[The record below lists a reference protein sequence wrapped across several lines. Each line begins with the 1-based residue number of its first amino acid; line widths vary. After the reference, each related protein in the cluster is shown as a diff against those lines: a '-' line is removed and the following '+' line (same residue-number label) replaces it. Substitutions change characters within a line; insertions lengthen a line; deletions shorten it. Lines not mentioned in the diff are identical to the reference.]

1 MQGRGRQAP
10 TSTAALPRVTG
21 GRLDALR
28 LSRRA
33 KRGDRGAFEEIF
45 RRHHQELYRYCL
57 AIVGD
62 RHDAEDALQA
72 TMAAALRSLPG
83 EERDV
88 DIRSWLFRVAHNES
102 VSMLRRRRATDE
114 ADEDLVDAAGASQE
128 AELATRE
135 RLRSLVAD
143 LGELPDR
150 QRSAIVMREL
160 TGLNYREIGTALT
173 CSEGAA
179 RQAVYEART
188 ALREREEGRDM
199 ECEHVRRAISD
210 RDGRRLRGRKIK
222 AHLAGCDGC
231 AGFAASIARRRSDLR
246 ALFPPLPAAA
256 AGAMLSGLVGG
267 GSGAAVG
274 GGAAGAAAAGGGLA
288 VSAAVK
294 GGSIAAAIAIAA
306 GAADVGGLIDL
317 PNPIG
322 GQVAAEH
329 RDGWRGLRHQGRLD
343 ARGERPPS
351 GGRRGCSPELGQRRR
366 RVRPGPRAGQRVG
379 RRQLRPGRSRRR
391 HRAGR
396 ILERRGA
403 RRQLVDRPRSDRVEP
418 RRRLLDGSRSDRG
431 RGQLRRGARAHGH
444 RRQLS
449 ERPRADRDRGE
460 LGRGAR
466 PDGLDSGRN
475 RHDRSPPRCGCKGK
489 FVEVGADGSA
499 LAPFQPMNRPHDRV
513 RSAVTRR

>member
-10 TSTAALPRVTG
+10 TSTAALARVPG

-83 EERDV
+83 EERDI
-88 DIRSWLFRVAHNES
+88 DIRPWLFRVAHNES
-102 VSMLRRRRATDE
+102 ISMLRRRRATAE
-114 ADEDLVDAAGASQE
+114 AGEELVDGVGASQE

-160 TGLNYREIGTALT
+160 TGLSYGEIGTALT

-231 AGFAASIARRRSDLR
+231 AGFAASIAQRRSDLR

-267 GSGAAVG
+267 GSGAAAG
-274 GGAAGAAAAGGGLA
+274 GGAAGAGAAAAGGGLA

-294 GGSIAAAIAIAA
+294 GGSLAAAIAIAA

-322 GQVAAEH
+322 GKSQPSAATGGTGSGAEAGSAPAAE
-329 RDGWRGLRHQGRLD
+329 RTRF
-343 ARGERPPS
+343 
-351 GGRRGCSPELGQRRR
+351 GGRGGRGSRCEAASRRWL
-366 RVRPGPRAGQRVG
+366 RPGPRTWQRVG
-379 RRQLRPGRSRRR
+379 QRQCRPGRSRQRR
-391 HRAGR
+391 RAGR
-396 ILERRGA
+396 IRERRGQRRRLGCRA
-403 RRQLVDRPRSDRVEP
+403 RPHRVEP
-418 RRRLLDGSRSDRG
+418 RRRLLRRRPG
-431 RGQLRRGARAHGH
+431 RPGPRATPPGRPGTRARPATLRAPPGRPGPPGTRPPRPARRTPH
-444 RRQLS
+444 RRI
-449 ERPRADRDRGE
+449 P
-460 LGRGAR
+460 AR
-466 PDGLDSGRN
+466 PGLATVRAQ
-475 RHDRSPPRCGCKGK
+475 RAIRRSR
-489 FVEVGADGSA
+489 A
-499 LAPFQPMNRPHDRV
+499 
-513 RSAVTRR
+513 